1 MLKITSTDDYQ
12 VKVFESNV
20 QHNVMVFLYSLMCTL
35 FYLIIAL
42 PGFIVNV
49 PLGILLN
56 NLSEKER
63 IKVGGWGDRPESF
76 LLLTFAACGLYCS
89 VNASR
94 R

>member
-35 FYLIIAL
+35 FYLIVAL

-63 IKVGGWGDRPESF
+63 IKVRGG
-76 LLLTFAACGLYCS
+76 
-89 VNASR
+89 
-94 R
+94 